1 MNNSI
6 VDTLVEIKL
15 EHEDDFVII
24 METLTRIGI
33 ASKESKKLTQTCHI
47 LHKQGKYYIVH
58 FLEMFMLDGKQT
70 HFTEEDCA
78 RRNTIISLLE
88 QWELLTVIDKESIKE
103 PRASMRRIM
112 VIKAEDK
119 KFKTDEYGNQIIQN
133 PEGWELISKYKI
145 GGK

>member
-1 MNNSI
+1 MNNPSI
-6 VDTLVEIKL
+6 VDTFVEVEL
-15 EHEDDFVII
+15 AHEDDFVII

-33 ASKESKKLTQTCHI
+33 ASKDSKRLTQTCHI
-47 LHKQGKYYIVH
+47 LHKKGKYYILH
-58 FLEMFMLDGKQT
+58 FLELFMLDAKQT

-88 QWELLTVIDKESIKE
+88 QWNLLTVIDKESIKE

-119 KFKTDEYGNQIIQN
+119 FHEENN
-133 PEGWELISKYKI
+133 PEGWKLVSKYKI